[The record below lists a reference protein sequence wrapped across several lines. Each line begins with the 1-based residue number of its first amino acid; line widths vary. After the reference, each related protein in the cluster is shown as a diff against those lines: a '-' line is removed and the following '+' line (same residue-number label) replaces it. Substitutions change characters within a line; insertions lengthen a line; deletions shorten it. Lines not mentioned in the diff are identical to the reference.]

1 MYRILAAVT
10 EPVTQEMTGRFF
22 SHAGTAQKLLFEA
35 LFLGMML
42 FLLLLVV
49 MTKIT
54 TV

>member
-1 MYRILAAVT
+1 MYRILTAVT
-10 EPVTQEMTGRFF
+10 EPVTGEMIGRFLT
-22 SHAGTAQKLLFEA
+22 HAGIAQKLLFEA
-35 LFLGMML
+35 LFLGMIL